1 MASTVT
7 LVGNASLSGTEQVD
21 STTSPA
27 STSGGNTR
35 RFTAYNVENV
45 SLTSTS
51 TPNVDSPPADLSKT
65 LSSSSETISLT
76 AAPLARDVA
85 KTQDLTGKKLVAIL
99 LSAPVGNSNPITIA
113 PAASNGYNLFGAS
126 GQVTLQPGEAI
137 VKLYESGA
145 TNNSPSVSGTAK
157 DITISGTTGDEVEII
172 AYFGT

>member
-7 LVGNASLSGTEQVD
+7 LVGNAALAGTEQVD

-45 SLTSTS
+45 SLTATS

-65 LSSSSETISLT
+65 LASASETVSLT
-76 AAPLARDVA
+76 AAPLARDIS

-99 LSAPVGNSNPITIA
+99 ISAPSTNSAAITIA
-113 PAASNGYNLFGAS
+113 PAGTNGYNLFGAS
-126 GQVTLQPGEAI
+126 GQVTLQPGEAL
-137 VKLYESGA
+137 VKLYDSGS
-145 TNNSPSVSGTAK
+145 TNNSPAVSATAK
-157 DITISGTTGDEVEII
+157 DITISGTTGDKVEII
-172 AYFGT
+172 GYFGT